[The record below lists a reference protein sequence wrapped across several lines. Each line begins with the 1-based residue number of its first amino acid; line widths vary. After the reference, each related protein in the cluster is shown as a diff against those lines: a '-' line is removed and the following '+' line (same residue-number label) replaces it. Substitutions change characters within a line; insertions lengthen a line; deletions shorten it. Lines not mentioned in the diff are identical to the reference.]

1 MQMTTDEHITELM
14 QLLIM
19 MDLKKKEIFEIAA
32 AMETTEMLR
41 SFLDKL
47 SVKNYDMTPEEV
59 YQASIETV
67 EETI

>member
-14 QLLIM
+14 RLLIM

-67 EETI
+67 EETM

>member
-14 QLLIM
+14 RLLIM

-47 SVKNYDMTPEEV
+47 SAKNYDMTPEEV

-67 EETI
+67 EETM

>member
-14 QLLIM
+14 RLLIM

-41 SFLDKL
+41 RFLDKL
-47 SVKNYDMTPEEV
+47 SEKNYDMTPEEV

-67 EETI
+67 EETM

>member
-1 MQMTTDEHITELM
+1 MQMTTDEHITGLM
-14 QLLIM
+14 RLLIM

-32 AMETTEMLR
+32 AMETTEMLKR
-41 SFLDKL
+41 FLDKL

-67 EETI
+67 EETM